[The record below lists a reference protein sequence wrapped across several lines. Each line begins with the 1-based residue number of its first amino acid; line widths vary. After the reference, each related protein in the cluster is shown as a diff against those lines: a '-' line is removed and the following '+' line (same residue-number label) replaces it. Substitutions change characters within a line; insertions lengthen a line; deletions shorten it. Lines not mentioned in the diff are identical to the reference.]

1 MRVLLSFSLLLVGIA
16 GCGDGFSPSPE
27 SSRAKV
33 DKPPARVADADAVA
47 ALGLGAKIERNQ
59 QGEVVEVDLN
69 GTQVTDAGLVHLKG
83 MTKLKELG
91 LEGTGVTDA
100 GVMHL
105 KGLTTLEELRLY
117 YTRITGA
124 GIAELG
130 RALPN
135 CKIKG
140 Q

>member
-1 MRVLLSFSLLLVGIA
+1 
-16 GCGDGFSPSPE
+16 
-27 SSRAKV
+27 V

-47 ALGLGAKIERNQ
+47 ALGLGAKIEWNQ

-83 MTKLKELG
+83 M
-91 LEGTGVTDA
+91 
-100 GVMHL
+100 
-105 KGLTTLEELRLY
+105 TTLEELRLY